1 MQEEFGGM
9 RRAAMLACWLSL
21 LVLAGLHSAAAAE
34 LRKCALPNGRA
45 AYVSDACPSGSR
57 EIWQRAVAS
66 DPRHEAELKRR
77 QQALREWQQASQR
90 AATMRN
96 RPVSMRANGARN
108 IVSASATRCERARQR
123 RHRIRDKDWM
133 RMTYDRMVQLDE
145 EVAEACR

>member
-77 QQALREWQQASQR
+77 QQALHQWQQASRRQAASRQR
-90 AATMRN
+90 PYSTG
-96 RPVSMRANGARN
+96 ANGGRS
-108 IVSASATRCERARQR
+108 VSTAATRCERARQR
-123 RHRIRDKDWM
+123 RDRIRDKDWM
-133 RMTYDRMVQLDE
+133 RMTYDRMIRLDD